1 MEVQHSQ
8 ITAEPPAASG
18 AGECKSVVGS
28 PASRTVR
35 DQSSFADS
43 LLGLAE
49 KTVVRR
55 IMNRVLAKVARN
67 VPGARS
73 VRPWL
78 HRLRGVEIEGRV
90 FIGDDVYLENEYPE
104 RIRLEDGVQI
114 GLRST
119 IVAHTRHCGQVIIRR
134 NAFVGPC
141 SVIISAAETSLTIGE
156 GAVVSA
162 GSIITTNIPP
172 ATLVRPE
179 RVKACATV
187 TVPFTYETS
196 YKDFCKGLRPI
207 TSGPKGPVVPKRSS

>member
-1 MEVQHSQ
+1 MEVQHSE
-8 ITAEPPAASG
+8 ITAEPEAASA
-18 AGECKSVVGS
+18 AGKCKSVVGS
-28 PASRTVR
+28 PASRTIKGE
-35 DQSSFADS
+35 DALADS
-43 LLGLAE
+43 LQHSGE

-55 IMNRVLAKVARN
+55 IMNRILAKVARN

-78 HRLRGVEIEGRV
+78 HRLRGVEIEGQV

-104 RIRLEDGVQI
+104 RIRLEHGVQI

-119 IVAHTRHCGQVIIRR
+119 IVAHTRHCGQVIIRK

-179 RVKACATV
+179 RVKACARV
-187 TVPFTYETS
+187 TIPFTYETS
-196 YKDFCKGLRPI
+196 YKDFCKGLRPMV
-207 TSGPKGPVVPKRSS
+207 SGRKRPVVPTRSS

>member
-1 MEVQHSQ
+1 MEVQHSE
-8 ITAEPPAASG
+8 IAAEPQLASA
-18 AGECKSVVGS
+18 AGECTTVVGS
-28 PASRTVR
+28 SAGWAAEAPNSL
-35 DQSSFADS
+35 ADS
-43 LLGLAE
+43 PRWFAE
-49 KTVVRR
+49 KKILRR
-55 IMNRVLAKVARN
+55 IMNRILAKVARN

-73 VRPWL
+73 LRPWL

-119 IVAHTRHCGQVIIRR
+119 IVAHTRHCGQVIIRK

-179 RVKACATV
+179 RVKACARV

-207 TSGPKGPVVPKRSS
+207 GSGRKRPVIPTRST

>member
-1 MEVQHSQ
+1 MEVQHSE
-8 ITAEPPAASG
+8 ISAEPQVTSAAN
-18 AGECKSVVGS
+18 ERKSVVGS
-28 PASRTVR
+28 PASHAVN
-35 DQSSFADS
+35 DQNSLAAS
-43 LLGLAE
+43 LLRLAE
-49 KTVVRR
+49 KKIVRR
-55 IMNRVLAKVARN
+55 IMNRILAKVARN

-119 IVAHTRHCGQVIIRR
+119 IVAHTRHCGQVIIRK
-134 NAFVGPC
+134 NAFIGPC

-172 ATLVRPE
+172 AILVRPE
-179 RVKACATV
+179 RVKACARV

-196 YKDFCKGLRPI
+196 YKDFCKGLRPVG
-207 TSGPKGPVVPKRSS
+207 SGRKQPVIPTRST